1 MQSQIRLAEET
12 QAKKE
17 ARARKRAS
25 MSSTARS
32 RKGKQ
37 KKQKKQDESQ
47 IVNAFESVSSVVV
60 APAKRDRGRPRKKEN
75 IDR

>member
-1 MQSQIRLAEET
+1 
-12 QAKKE
+12 
-17 ARARKRAS
+17 

-37 KKQKKQDESQ
+37 KKQKKKNESQ
-47 IVNAFESVSSVVV
+47 IVNAFKSVPSVVV
-60 APAKRDRGRPRKKEN
+60 APAKRGGRTRKKEN